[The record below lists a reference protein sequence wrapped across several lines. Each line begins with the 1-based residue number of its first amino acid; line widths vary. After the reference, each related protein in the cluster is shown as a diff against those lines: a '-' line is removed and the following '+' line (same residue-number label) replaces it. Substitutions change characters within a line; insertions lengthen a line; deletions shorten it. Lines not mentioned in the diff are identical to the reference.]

1 MYIIADDVVV
11 TVCCCIAIV
20 IAVAVVVADHC
31 CVDSLFRHFGN
42 LGSNVPVR
50 RSRVCTEHYE
60 KGAPDGLL
68 IVMILVVIRGSK
80 L

>member
-11 TVCCCIAIV
+11 TVCCCIAVV
-20 IAVAVVVADHC
+20 IAVVVVVADHC

-42 LGSNVPVR
+42 LGSNVPER
-50 RSRVCTEHYE
+50 RSHVRTGHYE
-60 KGAPDGLL
+60 KGALDSLL
-68 IVMILVVIRGSK
+68 IVMVSVVIRGSK